1 MPLPCP
7 ENAFQYGQPIPM
19 GYLPDVKAAIAAM
32 AAMGSTASSY
42 SSSSYT
48 IQNTMFP
55 TSPFGECIIL
65 ATVAEHVLSHRLQAS
80 ADSSTKIMMTKT
92 TTNTDSRD
100 ILTQE
105 TTHAALD
112 DFWARH
118 AWLESLVA
126 QGIEAFALLHPPS
139 AQESDP
145 MLMFLAMMW
154 QTIVLYLWNTAES
167 LPAPSRDRDRAVC
180 ATTSQQVDRVAHD
193 MLHLM
198 SRLSELN
205 SWKVRLVVNLLL
217 PPYSHCSY
225 FLASSSLSFSFLFVL
240 LTRYSLIRCIRSS
253 IFR

>member
-1 MPLPCP
+1 M
-7 ENAFQYGQPIPM
+7 
-19 GYLPDVKAAIAAM
+19 KTAAM
-32 AAMGSTASSY
+32 AAMGSTESSY

-65 ATVAEHVLSHRLQAS
+65 ATVAEHALSHRLQAS
-80 ADSSTKIMMTKT
+80 ADSSTKIMMMAT

-105 TTHAALD
+105 TTHTARD
-112 DFWARH
+112 DFWGRH

-145 MLMFLAMMW
+145 MLMFLAIMW
-154 QTIVLYLWNTAES
+154 HTMVLYLWNTAES
-167 LPAPSRDRDRAVC
+167 LPASAQDRDRAVC
-180 ATTSQQVDRVAHD
+180 ATTQQVDRVAHD

-205 SWKVRLVVNLLL
+205 SWKMHPLINIPLALCGELLVPRPDLMEIFAQKLKDITQAAHGL
-217 PPYSHCSY
+217 RIFSSHGPR
-225 FLASSSLSFSFLFVL
+225 
-240 LTRYSLIRCIRSS
+240 T
-253 IFR
+253 